1 MVIMLDY
8 ERINKM
14 MREMMLAATEVK
26 NEIENMEETIEDLGI
41 FWASN
46 ASNEYAMRVNTDLYT
61 AKAMLI
67 GITAGIKTLA
77 ESVVRFDAAERGIR
91 EMIEGM

>member
-14 MREMMLAATEVK
+14 MREMMLATKEVK

-67 GITAGIKTLA
+67 GITAGIKKLA

>member
-14 MREMMLAATEVK
+14 MREMMLATKEVK

-46 ASNEYAMRVNTDLYT
+46 ASHEYAM
-61 AKAMLI
+61 
-67 GITAGIKTLA
+67 
-77 ESVVRFDAAERGIR
+77 
-91 EMIEGM
+91 